1 MKLLRDWQ
9 AIVCR
14 AWSVRLWLLAFAC
27 GAADIV
33 LSVLGQINHDT
44 GWSIA
49 LQMAGLV
56 FSMAGLIA
64 RVVAQRNLP
73 RE

>member
-14 AWSVRLWLLAFAC
+14 AWSVRLWALAFAC
-27 GAADIV
+27 GAADIL
-33 LSVLGQINHDT
+33 LSVFGQISKDV
-44 GWSIA
+44 GWSIG

>member
-1 MKLLRDWQ
+1 MKLLRDWK
-9 AIVCR
+9 AIVRR

-33 LSVLGQINHDT
+33 LSALGQINHDT
-44 GWSIA
+44 GWSIG

>member
-1 MKLLRDWQ
+1 
-9 AIVCR
+9 
-14 AWSVRLWLLAFAC
+14 LAFAC

-33 LSVLGQINHDT
+33 LSALGQINHDT
-44 GWSIA
+44 GWSIG